1 MTQIEREVTTL
12 GITISALHVFEFGDG
27 FSEGIPK
34 QKPLPNLLLL
44 GDFYKIGG
52 FF

>member
-1 MTQIEREVTTL
+1 VNVKAL
-12 GITISALHVFEFGDG
+12 DLSPASPISALHVFKFGDG